1 MKDKRRQLGYGRPVR
16 QVFGGARR
24 EGAAKLRAVSSTL
37 VALLLLAQSVDP
49 LAEAQRAF
57 DDLQFDRALSMT
69 PAPAQ
74 WSGFSREEVVHALTL
89 RALSLASVKRDDE
102 ARLAFR
108 QLLTLEPGWQLPDQ
122 FGPRVRTL
130 VLEARDAVGRA
141 GRLSLAVEAGT
152 VVLEGDAA
160 GLAQAVSMSWRSAGG
175 TKSVKAPL
183 ANRIAA
189 PWSTTEAVDVW
200 LTLLGPADSVLLEWG
215 TAAAPKHLAPAVVAS
230 PEPTPTRLSTLSIA
244 GIVAAGVG
252 VAALGGGV
260 FALTQADQPRAALAA
275 ATRDADGRIT
285 SLTQRDAFA
294 LDARANGAWQAAGV
308 LLVAGGVA
316 VAAGVTLFLLGPV
329 TVSASP
335 SGAALV
341 VPLDANFGVGA
352 VR

>member
-1 MKDKRRQLGYGRPVR
+1 M
-16 QVFGGARR
+16 
-24 EGAAKLRAVSSTL
+24 SSTL

-57 DDLQFDRALSMT
+57 DELQFERALTLT
-69 PAPAQ
+69 PPPAN

-89 RALSLASVKRDDE
+89 RALCLASVKRDDE

-108 QLLTLEPGWQLPDQ
+108 QLLALEPGWQLPDQ

-130 VLEARDAVGRA
+130 VLEAKDAVSRG
-141 GRLSLAVEAGT
+141 GRLSLAVESGA
-152 VVLEGDAA
+152 VVIGGDAF
-160 GLAQAVSMSWRSAGG
+160 GLAQSVAMSWRMAGE
-175 TKSVKAPL
+175 TKSVKAPV
-183 ANRIAA
+183 ANRIEP
-189 PWSTTEAVDVW
+189 PWSSSEPVDVW

-230 PEPTPTRLSTLSIA
+230 TPGPAQTPTRLSTFGIA
-244 GIVAAGVG
+244 GIIAAGVG
-252 VAALGGGV
+252 VAALGSGV

-275 ATRDADGRIT
+275 ATRDAEGRIT
-285 SLTQRDAFA
+285 SLTQREAFL

-316 VAAGVTLFLLGPV
+316 LAAGVTLFLIGPV

-335 SGAALV
+335 SGASLM
-341 VPLDANFGVGA
+341 VPFDADFAVGA
-352 VR
+352 LR